1 MHYVDLLERMQK
13 NDAEAFIEMT
23 DRYGWVI
30 YSAIREKYKDHEM
43 ADKVYNE
50 TMHAFYHSLSD
61 SNTEDPVEALLLG
74 FSDRISPERLLYDHQ
89 ASASG
94 KVKLNL
100 SSYFGDFS
108 SSMIE
113 NSPRKRISFWNCL
126 GILILLIVLS
136 CCLWIIAGFLMKINL
151 IPFVD
156 FGYSWLDTVITS
168 FL

>member
-13 NDAEAFIEMT
+13 NEAEAFLEMT
-23 DRYGWVI
+23 DRYGWGV
-30 YSAIREKYKDHEM
+30 YSAIREKYKDHDM

-61 SNTEDPVEALLLG
+61 SNAEDPVEALLLG
-74 FSDRISPERLLYDHQ
+74 FADRISPERLLFDHD
-89 ASASG
+89 APGEG

-108 SSMIE
+108 SPMMDHS
-113 NSPRKRISFWNCL
+113 SKKPISFWN
-126 GILILLIVLS
+126 GIAALILVMILS
-136 CCLWIIAGFLMKINL
+136 CCLWIIAGFLMKINM

-156 FGYSWLDTVITS
+156 LGYSWLDTVITS
-168 FL
+168 LL